1 MNKYSAYIHTLY
13 IELENKADLLPLSH
27 KMLND
32 DTLSDKDKS
41 ILQKEWW
48 ILSDYALHCKTVE
61 CQEDIIAYGKER
73 IASTS
78 NVFLLTRYYHVLYN
92 LTNNNE
98 YCKNAIANYIII
110 FKQHVAHNE
119 TGIRHEI
126 NRVLDWI
133 IQLSRRIRLDLS
145 SVKDLLISCLQ
156 SDLVCDEIKHRIL
169 VSIKGNYVKVKYDK
183 RILAA
188 I

>member
-61 CQEDIIAYGKER
+61 CQEDIIVYGKER

-78 NVFLLTRYYHVLYN
+78 NVFLLTFNSTPILFSKLY
-92 LTNNNE
+92 
-98 YCKNAIANYIII
+98 IPP
-110 FKQHVAHNE
+110 
-119 TGIRHEI
+119 
-126 NRVLDWI
+126 
-133 IQLSRRIRLDLS
+133 LSKALASISTISPS
-145 SVKDLLISCLQ
+145 SSEKD
-156 SDLVCDEIKHRIL
+156 
-169 VSIKGNYVKVKYDK
+169 
-183 RILAA
+183 
-188 I
+188 